1 MNIDHNIYNE
11 EISIAAY
18 YIWNQE
24 HSYENLCWFL
34 AERQLYVERNFTSA
48 KKDDIRDR
56 AYYIYKEHPPYDIL
70 CWFIGELDLYIKRNT
85 SFRTFNTLF
94 SK

>member
-1 MNIDHNIYNE
+1 MSTE

-18 YIWNQE
+18 YIWHEE
-24 HSYENLCWFL
+24 HSYEKLCWLL
-34 AERQLYVERNFTSA
+34 AERQLYVEKNFSIA
-48 KKDDIRDR
+48 KKGDIRDR
-56 AYYIYKEHPPYDIL
+56 AYYIYKENPPYDVL
-70 CWFIGELDLYIKRNT
+70 CWFIGELNLYIKRNT